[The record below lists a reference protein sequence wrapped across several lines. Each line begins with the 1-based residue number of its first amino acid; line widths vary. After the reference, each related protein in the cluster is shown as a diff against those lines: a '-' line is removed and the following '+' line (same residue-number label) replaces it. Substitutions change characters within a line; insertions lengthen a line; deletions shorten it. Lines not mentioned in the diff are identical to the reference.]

1 MISVNGM
8 AHIVINVSEWDVC
21 KPFYKKI
28 MPFLGL
34 EQVFDGDEYIY
45 FVGGRTAVGVNK
57 CQSKYENERFVQQ
70 KIGLHHFCLRGK
82 SREDIDSIY
91 DYLLRIEA
99 KVVEK
104 PRAGEWAPG
113 YYFVLFEDPIGTR
126 IEVNYVPG
134 KGVLET
140 GVGFTPGEHY
150 K

>member
-1 MISVNGM
+1 MSSPG
-8 AHIVINVSEWDVC
+8 
-21 KPFYKKI
+21 
-28 MPFLGL
+28 
-34 EQVFDGDEYIY
+34 Y

-57 CQSKYENERFVQQ
+57 CQSEYENERFVQQ

-82 SREDIDSIY
+82 SKEDIDSIY
-91 DYLLRIEA
+91 NYLLQIEA